1 MTEDKMVGWCH
12 WLNGCEFD
20 QSPED
25 GEGQGSLACFS
36 PGSGRVGYDFTTEPQ
51 QKSKLAKPHD
61 NKPKG
66 PKCGKEDFSQRQ
78 IGWHKNNLHPHCI
91 MYENIYDKVK

>member
-1 MTEDKMVGWCH
+1 MLGKIEDRRKRGSTEGMVGRH
-12 WLNGCEFD
+12 HRLNEHEFE
-20 QSPED
+20 QTPED

-78 IGWHKNNLHPHCI
+78 IG
-91 MYENIYDKVK
+91 